1 MRTLAAILLFIQAL
15 PAAAQFTDLAIDRSG
30 RRILFSTPLTLK
42 GEENNNEFK
51 LIEADQT
58 RKLRTYLSVKAEWL
72 PGDRA
77 PLNFPSLRSTVL
89 SSDGQTVAWT
99 ATRACAGGSGCLGV
113 ERLMGTIRHG
123 RCAQGERCETA
134 AAGWARLSANGRWAA
149 FAGPQSMAR
158 QYGLKLLDL
167 DTGASSQWMSPPS
180 GISGAGRRS
189 IANDGTLVTGGTGPG
204 LLVFRAGAEPVQR
217 RTTWNLTEVVVSDD
231 ARFAVGQTLEAN
243 PSLVAVELATG
254 WETVLIQAAEGCRK
268 PALTEDGTVLMF
280 LSGANWEG
288 KNDSLAVQVW
298 TADLITGRLRQWT
311 FEPAGVLDAAIS
323 GDGMTVV
330 AATAGGR
337 LIAVDGLSLETSE
350 IARGTDAVSQMP
362 AQVAR
367 GSRYELTGAGLDQ
380 AELAWKD
387 RSIQPVSISANR
399 IEFIFPW
406 DAEMGEA
413 ALVVSGKG
421 SQFEP
426 QSFTARLSDVAPY
439 FISANYRIS
448 GLRPD
453 GSEIS
458 DMNPVRPGE
467 AITLRMAGL
476 GPVDSQGRVLT
487 ALEIYDSSSGGGP
500 IEILSARADPDKEG
514 RYLITARVPGRT
526 YLYSPVSWVIRAA
539 GSGGY
544 SDTGNLPI
552 ATQ

>member
-1 MRTLAAILLFIQAL
+1 
-15 PAAAQFTDLAIDRSG
+15 
-30 RRILFSTPLTLK
+30 
-42 GEENNNEFK
+42 
-51 LIEADQT
+51 
-58 RKLRTYLSVKAEWL
+58 
-72 PGDRA
+72 
-77 PLNFPSLRSTVL
+77 
-89 SSDGQTVAWT
+89 
-99 ATRACAGGSGCLGV
+99 
-113 ERLMGTIRHG
+113 
-123 RCAQGERCETA
+123 
-134 AAGWARLSANGRWAA
+134 
-149 FAGPQSMAR
+149 MAR

-231 ARFAVGQTLEAN
+231 ARFAVGQTLEEN

-330 AATAGGR
+330 AAAAGGR
-337 LIAVDGLSLETSE
+337 LIVVDGLSLETSE
-350 IARGTDAVSQMP
+350 IASGTDAVSQMP

-367 GSRYELTGAGLDQ
+367 GSRYELTGTGLDQ

-413 ALVVSGKG
+413 VLVVSRKG

-439 FISANYRIS
+439 FISANYRVS

-487 ALEIYDSSSGGGP
+487 ALEIYESTAGGGP
-500 IEILSARADPDKEG
+500 IEILSARVDPDKEG
-514 RYLITARVPGRT
+514 RYLITARVPGRM

-539 GSGGY
+539 GSGDY